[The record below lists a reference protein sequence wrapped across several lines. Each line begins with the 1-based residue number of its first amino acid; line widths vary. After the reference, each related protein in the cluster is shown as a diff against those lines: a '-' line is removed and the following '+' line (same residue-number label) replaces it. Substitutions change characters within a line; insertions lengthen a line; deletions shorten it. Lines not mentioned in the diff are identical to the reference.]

1 MKRGRLGPYPHANLD
16 YHVVQ
21 LDLELS
27 SVDTLPGAMRAVSAN
42 AVTTM
47 LEKLA
52 KEGRMT
58 ILEPKMNVEIWVPT
72 SRVGDVLSYLTDRR
86 GTIDDVAMAN
96 KGGAGGGDFGTSG
109 SA

>member
-1 MKRGRLGPYPHANLD
+1 MIRPLPSCLD
-16 YHVVQ
+16 CHIVHV
-21 LDLELS
+21 DLELS
-27 SVDTLPGAMRAVSAN
+27 STETLPGAMRAASAN

-72 SRVGDVLSYLTDRR
+72 NRVGDVLSDLTGRR
-86 GTIDDVAMAN
+86 GTIDDVARSEAVALLLN
-96 KGGAGGGDFGTSG
+96 FYA
-109 SA
+109 